1 MYRAGTSLRSPA
13 AISVCSRLKGLGSG
27 AAPRSA
33 HASSQKYPKRDELG
47 RALRSDTMRLSR
59 PLPPRK
65 KRKKAASA
73 SDSGAAMAGGSAAD
87 GSAAGSSAADGS
99 APGGSAAGGLIAC
112 GAAGGLSFRV
122 GGATTTSSGALST
135 WNCGFWARGES
146 SELGASGALAAAGSG
161 SSMGSSTGGSRRG
174 ECERGVGLKR
184 EVLVTGMIS

>member
-1 MYRAGTSLRSPA
+1 MYRAGTSLRSAA

-33 HASSQKYPKRDELG
+33 HASSRKYPKRDEFG
-47 RALRSDTMRLSR
+47 RALRSDTMRLSK
-59 PLPPRK
+59 PLPRK

-99 APGGSAAGGLIAC
+99 AAGGSAVGGLAAC

-122 GGATTTSSGALST
+122 ICLEHKDLRL
-135 WNCGFWARGES
+135 W
-146 SELGASGALAAAGSG
+146 
-161 SSMGSSTGGSRRG
+161 GSRR
-174 ECERGVGLKR
+174 EQRVGRQRCPSGRRLWQ
-184 EVLVTGMIS
+184 LHG